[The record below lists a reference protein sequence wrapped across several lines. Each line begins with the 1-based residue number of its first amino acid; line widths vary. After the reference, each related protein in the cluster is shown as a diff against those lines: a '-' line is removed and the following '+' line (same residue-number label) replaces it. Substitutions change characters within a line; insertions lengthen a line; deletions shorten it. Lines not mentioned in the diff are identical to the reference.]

1 MESHCDDGR
10 DRTRVL
16 LADAAAVLSK
26 AGVESPALDA
36 GVLLASVLGVDRSK
50 LYTRS
55 LLIDDHAI
63 IRYRQCIGRRA
74 AREPLAYIV
83 GRKEFYGLEFEV
95 NRHVLIPRPE
105 TELVVETALA
115 AVRTKPSAT
124 VWDLA
129 TGSGAIAIAIAVNAP
144 DVSVTATDMST
155 AALEVARRNAQR
167 HRCERR
173 VDFAAGD
180 CFAAL
185 PCSHPKF
192 DLIVSNP
199 PYIAEAEI
207 AGLEPEVARYEP
219 GTALLGGKDGLDF
232 YRRIGREVGAHL
244 AIGGEVIV
252 EVGAG
257 QAGAVTRLLEE
268 GGCCPVEVVRDLS
281 GHERV
286 VHARLAA

>member
-207 AGLEPEVARYEP
+207 EAWNLRLRATNPGLRCWEEK
-219 GTALLGGKDGLDF
+219 TAWIFTGGLDGKLV
-232 YRRIGREVGAHL
+232 RI
-244 AIGGEVIV
+244 
-252 EVGAG
+252 
-257 QAGAVTRLLEE
+257 
-268 GGCCPVEVVRDLS
+268 S
-281 GHERV
+281 
-286 VHARLAA
+286 RLAAR